1 VDLLFF
7 SLPEKIFLFFAALLT
22 IQSIASLRDGF
33 RFLRFVRASR
43 RRERGNYAPLAAVV
57 IPVKGIDPQI
67 EANLANYLA
76 QDYPDYQLI
85 FAVASEN
92 DPAHAA
98 LSSRLKKQETARS
111 RHSPNVALVVA
122 GYSDARGE
130 KVNNL
135 LAGLSVVGAER
146 EVLVFAD
153 ADARPAPDW
162 LRTLV
167 TPLADPALTV
177 SSGFRW
183 YLPGTGFVSRL
194 RAAWDTSVATL
205 LGDHDHN
212 FAWGGSM
219 AIRAAEFKRLQIAE
233 RYWAR
238 TVSDDYAL
246 TRAVREAGGKI
257 RFEPRC
263 LLASREDSTF
273 RNFFHWSNRQ
283 IIITRVYAARLWRL
297 GLAAHILY
305 GGTILF
311 GVVLMLLPVTLPGS
325 RLSVAGILALILA
338 LGIAKGRIRT
348 VVAREMFPEEGE
360 ALDRYGSCYW
370 RLAPLVP
377 WVMLVNFIVAG
388 FTRRIEWSGTHYALP
403 TRDEVRVLRRG

>member
-1 VDLLFF
+1 MITLAA
-7 SLPEKIFLFFAALLT
+7 KIFFVFAALLT
-22 IQSIASLRDGF
+22 IQSLASLRDGF

-43 RRERGNYAPLAAVV
+43 RRERGNFSPPAAVV
-57 IPVKGIDPQI
+57 IPIKGIDPEI
-67 EANLANYLA
+67 ESNLSKYFA
-76 QDYPDYQLI
+76 QDYPQYELV
-85 FAVASEN
+85 FAVASEK
-92 DPAHAA
+92 DPAHAY
-98 LSSRLKKQETARS
+98 LSSRLKDPENDQPQQNPKA
-111 RHSPNVALVVA
+111 ALVVA
-122 GYSDARGE
+122 GYSEARGE

-135 LAGLSVVGAER
+135 LAGLSAVGAES

-167 TPLADPALTV
+167 APLADPAVTV

-183 YLPGTGFVSRL
+183 YLPGPGFVSRL

-233 RYWAR
+233 RYWAC
-238 TVSDDYAL
+238 TASDDYAL

-263 LLASREDSTF
+263 LLASHEDSTF
-273 RNFFHWSNRQ
+273 RNFFRWSNRQ

-297 GLAAHILY
+297 GLAAHLLY

-311 GVVLMLLPVTLPGS
+311 GLVLALMPPIHLPH
-325 RLSVAGILALILA
+325 RLVIAGILAGILALGL
-338 LGIAKGRIRT
+338 AKGRIRT
-348 VVAREMFPEEGE
+348 VVAREIFPDERE

-370 RLAPLVP
+370 RLALLVP
-377 WVMLVNFIVAG
+377 WVMLLNFIIAG
-388 FTRRIEWSGTHYALP
+388 FTRRIEWSGTHYELLS
-403 TRDEVRVLRRG
+403 RDEMRVVRRETS